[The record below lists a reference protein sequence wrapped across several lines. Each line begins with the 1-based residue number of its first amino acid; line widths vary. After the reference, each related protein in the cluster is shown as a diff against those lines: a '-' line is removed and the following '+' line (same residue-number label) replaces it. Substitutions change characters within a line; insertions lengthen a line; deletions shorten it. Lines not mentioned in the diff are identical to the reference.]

1 MKPVLITHDSDI
13 VQRPQQIQQ
22 PHEMAVLTEPFSVS
36 LADTTYVAKHGFNA
50 AVNIAAFMAYCI

>member
-1 MKPVLITHDSDI
+1 MNPPQITHDSDI

-22 PHEMAVLTEPFSVS
+22 PQEVAVLTELCSVS
-36 LADTTYVAKHGFNA
+36 LADTTNVTKHGFSG